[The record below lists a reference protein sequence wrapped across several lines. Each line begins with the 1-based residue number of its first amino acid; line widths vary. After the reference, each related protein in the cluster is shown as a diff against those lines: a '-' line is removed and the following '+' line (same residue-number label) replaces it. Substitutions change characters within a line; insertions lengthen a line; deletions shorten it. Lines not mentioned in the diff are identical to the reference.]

1 MKGRR
6 WNMRQSRRRN
16 NPFKII
22 ILLGIVAF
30 LVYVNLTVEPL
41 STTLF
46 LASPTP
52 TISAETYIAQAENLA
67 SEGKYSLAL
76 QEYERAIM
84 ADPEDYTNH
93 LAAAR
98 LLAYS
103 GDYEGAVEK
112 SSNAILLNQSSS
124 MAEAVQG
131 FAQGL
136 LGDYLDAESSLNR
149 AIELDS
155 GNAAAYAYYSLV
167 LSKKVF
173 NGDEVL
179 GDLDQAI
186 EASRNAQSIA
196 PNSFETH
203 WARGKVLEI
212 TSNYEDA
219 VAELEQAV
227 ALNDNV
233 AELHIDLGLNYR
245 YMGENDQAVEEFTRA
260 NTLNPSDS
268 YPETLIAGTYV
279 NIGEYSKA
287 IQYAQQALDDD
298 PEDPYMYG
306 NLGMWYRKNFQ
317 LSEAV
322 LMLKMAIQG
331 GVSSEGYV
339 VEGLPL
345 SNTTR
350 IIEYYT
356 AYGLALMDLGY
367 CSEANDI
374 AQSLLQS
381 ISNDEVTS
389 YNANTILSTCNDKL
403 NDAQLLKLPTPTM
416 IPTWTPQP
424 TPTPTQEPTTE
435 VTPTAQLY

>member
-1 MKGRR
+1 
-6 WNMRQSRRRN
+6 MRQSRRRN

-22 ILLGIVAF
+22 ILLGLVAF

-41 STTLF
+41 SSTLF

-52 TISAETYIAQAENLA
+52 TVSAETYIAQAENLA
-67 SEGKYSLAL
+67 AEGKYTQAL
-76 QEYERAIM
+76 QQYDKAII

-98 LLAYS
+98 LLVYS
-103 GDYEGAVEK
+103 GDYEQAIEK
-112 SSNAILLNQSSS
+112 SSNAVLINSSSS

-131 FAQGL
+131 FAQGMV
-136 LGDYLDAESSLNR
+136 GDYLDAESSLNR

-155 GNAAAYAYYSLV
+155 GNSSAYAYYSIV

-186 EASRNAQSIA
+186 EASRNAQSIE

-233 AELHIDLGLNYR
+233 AELHVDLGLNYR
-245 YMGENDQAVEEFTRA
+245 YMGDNDLAVEEFTRA
-260 NTLNPSDS
+260 NTLNPTDS

-279 NIGEYSKA
+279 NIGEYGKA
-287 IQYAQQALDDD
+287 IQYAEQALDDD

-306 NLGMWYRKNFQ
+306 NLGMWYRKNYQ
-317 LSEAV
+317 LNEAI
-322 LMLKMAIQG
+322 LMLKLAIQG

-367 CSEANDI
+367 CSEAKNI

-381 ISNDEVTS
+381 ITNDDITS
-389 YNANTILSTCNDKL
+389 WNANTIIETCNQKL
-403 NDAQLLKLPTPTM
+403 NDAQLLKLATPTM

-424 TPTPTQEPTTE
+424 TPTPTQEPTLE